1 MSVVKR
7 LEIQG
12 WSSGWCYDVK
22 KFELWVLY
30 LMLLVAEAGHHSI
43 VFSSSWIGSAEWL
56 YKCQHCLSAGISCQ
70 KALTWK
76 TVGGQIICAEPRV
89 KLSDRN

>member
-43 VFSSSWIGSAEWL
+43 VFSSFVDWQCRMVI
-56 YKCQHCLSAGISCQ
+56 QMP
-70 KALTWK
+70 ALL
-76 TVGGQIICAEPRV
+76 ICGDLMPKSFDMEDCRRTNYLCRAQ
-89 KLSDRN
+89 S